1 MDSTTRLLELADGMH
16 FPTAQRCETADALL
30 KLAKQVDAECAKIGE
45 RGEDYEARLRG
56 RAFMTLAETQL
67 LLDSLAAD
75 RAEWNRLCRLA
86 LEALKQQDFD
96 PEKLEA
102 AKRLFDSLPYLLVE
116 VIAQGM
122 QGLALTP
129 GENVAEIGRVLE
141 DMIKEVRPC

>member
-1 MDSTTRLLELADGMH
+1 M
-16 FPTAQRCETADALL
+16 
-30 KLAKQVDAECAKIGE
+30 
-45 RGEDYEARLRG
+45 
-56 RAFMTLAETQL
+56 
-67 LLDSLAAD
+67 
-75 RAEWNRLCRLA
+75 CRLA

-129 GENVAEIGRVLE
+129 GENVAEIGRILE
-141 DMIKEVRPC
+141 DMIKEMGPC